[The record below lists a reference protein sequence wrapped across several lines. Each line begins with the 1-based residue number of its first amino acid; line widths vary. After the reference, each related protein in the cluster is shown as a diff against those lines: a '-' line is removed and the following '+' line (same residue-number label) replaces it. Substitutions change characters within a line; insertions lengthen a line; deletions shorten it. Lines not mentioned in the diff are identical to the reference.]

1 MIKYNRLIIDN
12 THFVEIPIINK
23 KGCFMAIDISEEQLA
38 LESADL
44 LKILLKDRTTK
55 KNIVWATHS
64 YELLGKGFAP
74 SDRITPSRVTGTY
87 ANLIQ
92 PRSEKSKYEQKDR
105 TKIRAEVFTPTW
117 LVEKQNGYVEVELE
131 ALDLEDYIQVRWLEI
146 TCGEAPYMVTR
157 YDTVTGEEI
166 PLSERVGFVD
176 RKLQR
181 ISREVSDEAT
191 FYELVKKAYRASYGY
206 EYQGDSLLLARENLL
221 ATFEDYYLAKTGN
234 QPTLEQMKEIATIIS
249 YNVFQM
255 DGLKKISPYSATQEP
270 SQQLSLFSD
279 ELEVQ
284 EVEESKT
291 QIKDWKKNKMIGFER
306 LSSEE
311 SEMKFD
317 VVIGNP
323 PYQEEIEGANTQTR
337 PIYHFFIDESYK
349 ISDKTVLV
357 TPARFLANTGGTPK
371 KWNYKMLNS
380 RHLKVKFYELKSNK
394 VFPGTDIKGGVVV
407 TYHDKSK
414 EFEPI
419 ETFIS
424 EPLLDSIYRK
434 VKRLEEPSLSEI
446 MYGSDSHKLTDIM
459 FEDFPEL
466 ISRTDL
472 SHRKAVS
479 TNIFERYP
487 EVFKDKV
494 DSKPEYVQIIGRE
507 KNGRSVKYLKKE
519 YLREHPNLLF
529 WKIILPKA
537 NGSGALGEVLS
548 TPLIGEP
555 LIGYSQ
561 TFISIGKFDTK
572 IEAEA
577 CFKYIKT
584 KFARVML
591 GILKLT
597 QDNPPATWAKVPL
610 QDFTVNSDID
620 WTQSVADIDRQL
632 YQKYDLSPE
641 EIAFIETH
649 VREMD

>member
-1 MIKYNRLIIDN
+1 M
-12 THFVEIPIINK
+12 T
-23 KGCFMAIDISEEQLA
+23 IDISEESLSK
-38 LESADL
+38 ESADL

-74 SDRITPSRVTGTY
+74 SDRITPSRVTGAY

-117 LVEKQNGYVEVELE
+117 LVEKQNGYVEAELE

-181 ISREVSDEAT
+181 ISREVSDEVA
-191 FYELVKKAYRASYGY
+191 FYELIKEAYRVSYGY

-234 QPTLEQMKEIATIIS
+234 QPTLEQKKEIATIIS

-255 DGLKKISPYSATQEP
+255 DGLKKSSPYSATQKQ

-279 ELEVQ
+279 ELEVEQ
-284 EVEESKT
+284 AEESKT

-323 PYQEEIEGANTQTR
+323 PYQEEAQGTSTKDM
-337 PIYHFFIDESYK
+337 PIYHKFISESYK
-349 ISDKTVLV
+349 ISRKVSLI
-357 TPARFLANTGGTPK
+357 TPARFLSNAGGTPK
-371 KWNYKMLNS
+371 TWNQQMLNNQ
-380 RHLKVKFYELKSNK
+380 HVKVSFFEQKSGN
-394 VFPGTDIKGGVVV
+394 VFPGTDIKGGVAV
-407 TYHDKSK
+407 TYYDTEQ

-419 ETFIS
+419 EVFVPFI
-424 EPLLDSIYRK
+424 EMNSIRKKVIKKNFESIDQFVTNRGSYR
-434 VKRLEEPSLSEI
+434 
-446 MYGSDSHKLTDIM
+446 YSDLIYT
-459 FEDFPEL
+459 DFPNLMKRVSDRRVASNAFEKLPEL
-466 ISRTDL
+466 FFDVKPKDGNEYIKIYGRFNNERVYKWF
-472 SHRKAVS
+472 RKDYVTCPS
-479 TNIFERYP
+479 NFE
-487 EVFKDKV
+487 
-494 DSKPEYVQIIGRE
+494 
-507 KNGRSVKYLKKE
+507 KY
-519 YLREHPNLLF
+519 
-529 WKIILPKA
+529 KIILPKA
-537 NGSGALGEVLS
+537 NGSGAIGEVLS
-548 TPLIGEP
+548 TPV
-555 LIGYSQ
+555 IGYPVIGYTE
-561 TFISIGKFDTK
+561 TFISVGEFSSLE
-572 IEAEA
+572 EAEA
-577 CFKYIKT
+577 CLKYIKS
-584 KFARVML
+584 KFLRTML
-591 GILKLT
+591 GVLKIT
-597 QDNPPATWAKVPL
+597 QDNTKAVWHYIPL

-632 YQKYDLSPE
+632 YQKHDLSPE

>member
-1 MIKYNRLIIDN
+1 M
-12 THFVEIPIINK
+12 T
-23 KGCFMAIDISEEQLA
+23 IDISEEQLA

-74 SDRITPSRVTGTY
+74 SNRITPSRVTGAY

-117 LVEKQNGYVEVELE
+117 LVEKQNGYVEAELE

-181 ISREVSDEAT
+181 ISREVSDEVA
-191 FYELVKKAYRASYGY
+191 FYELIKEAYRASYGY

-234 QPTLEQMKEIATIIS
+234 QPTLEQKKEIATIIS

-255 DGLKKISPYSATQEP
+255 DGLKKNSPYSATQGQ

-279 ELEVQ
+279 ELEVEQ
-284 EVEESKT
+284 AEESKT

-323 PYQEEIEGANTQTR
+323 PYQEEAQGTSTKDM
-337 PIYHFFIDESYK
+337 PIYHKFISESYK
-349 ISDKTVLV
+349 ISKKASLI
-357 TPARFLANTGGTPK
+357 TPARFLSNAGGTPK
-371 KWNYKMLNS
+371 TWNQQMLNNQ
-380 RHLKVKFYELKSNK
+380 HVKVSFFEQKSGN
-394 VFPGTDIKGGVVV
+394 VFPGTDIKGGVAV
-407 TYHDKSK
+407 TYYDTEQ

-419 ETFIS
+419 EVFVPFI
-424 EPLLDSIYRK
+424 EMNSIRKKVIKKNFESIDQFVTNRGSYR
-434 VKRLEEPSLSEI
+434 
-446 MYGSDSHKLTDIM
+446 YSDLIYT
-459 FEDFPEL
+459 DFPNLMKRVSDRRVASNAFEKLPEL
-466 ISRTDL
+466 FFD
-472 SHRKAVS
+472 V
-479 TNIFERYP
+479 
-487 EVFKDKV
+487 
-494 DSKPEYVQIIGRE
+494 KPEDGNEYIKIYGRFNNERVYKWFRKDYVTCPSNFE
-507 KNGRSVKYLKKE
+507 KY
-519 YLREHPNLLF
+519 
-529 WKIILPKA
+529 KIILPKA
-537 NGSGALGEVLS
+537 NGSGAIGEVLS
-548 TPLIGEP
+548 TPV
-555 LIGYSQ
+555 IGYPVIGYTE
-561 TFISIGKFDTK
+561 TFISVGEFNSLE
-572 IEAEA
+572 EAEA
-577 CFKYIKT
+577 CLKYIKS
-584 KFARVML
+584 KFLRTML
-591 GILKLT
+591 GVLKIT
-597 QDNPPATWAKVPL
+597 QDNTKAVWHYIPL

-632 YQKYDLSPE
+632 YKKYDLSPE

>member
-1 MIKYNRLIIDN
+1 MKSRR
-12 THFVEIPIINK
+12 FVEIPINNR

-74 SDRITPSRVTGTY
+74 SNRITPSKVTGAY

-117 LVEKQNGYVEVELE
+117 LVEKQNGYVETELE
-131 ALDLEDYIQVRWLEI
+131 ALELEDYIQVRWLEI

-221 ATFEDYYLAKTGN
+221 ATFEDYYQAKTGN
-234 QPTLEQMKEIATIIS
+234 QPTLEQKKEIATIIS

-255 DGLKKISPYSATQEP
+255 DGLKKISPYSATQKQ

-279 ELEVQ
+279 ELEVEQ
-284 EVEESKT
+284 AEESKT

-323 PYQEEIEGANTQTR
+323 PYQEEAQGTSTKDM
-337 PIYHFFIDESYK
+337 PIYHKFISESYK
-349 ISDKTVLV
+349 ISRKVSLI
-357 TPARFLANTGGTPK
+357 TPARFLSNAGGTPK
-371 KWNYKMLNS
+371 TWNQQMLNNQ
-380 RHLKVKFYELKSNK
+380 HVKVSFFEQKSGN
-394 VFPGTDIKGGVVV
+394 VFPGTDIKGGVAV
-407 TYHDKSK
+407 TYYDTEQ
-414 EFEPI
+414 EFESI
-419 ETFIS
+419 EVFVPFI
-424 EPLLDSIYRK
+424 EMNSIRKKVIKKNFESIDQFVTNRGSYR
-434 VKRLEEPSLSEI
+434 
-446 MYGSDSHKLTDIM
+446 YSDLIYT
-459 FEDFPEL
+459 DFPNLMKRVSDRRVASNAFEKLPEL
-466 ISRTDL
+466 FFDVKPKDGNEYIKIYGRFNNERVYKWF
-472 SHRKAVS
+472 RKDYVTCPS
-479 TNIFERYP
+479 NFE
-487 EVFKDKV
+487 
-494 DSKPEYVQIIGRE
+494 
-507 KNGRSVKYLKKE
+507 KY
-519 YLREHPNLLF
+519 
-529 WKIILPKA
+529 KIILPKA
-537 NGSGALGEVLS
+537 NGSGAIGEVLS
-548 TPLIGEP
+548 TPV
-555 LIGYSQ
+555 IGYPVIGYTE
-561 TFISIGKFDTK
+561 TFISVGEFNSLE
-572 IEAEA
+572 EAEA
-577 CFKYIKT
+577 CLKYIKS
-584 KFARVML
+584 KFLRTML
-591 GILKLT
+591 GVLKIT
-597 QDNPPATWAKVPL
+597 QDNTKAVWHYIPL

>member
-1 MIKYNRLIIDN
+1 
-12 THFVEIPIINK
+12 
-23 KGCFMAIDISEEQLA
+23 MAIDISEEQLA
-38 LESADL
+38 MESADL

-117 LVEKQNGYVEVELE
+117 LVEKQNGYIEAELE

-181 ISREVSDEAT
+181 ISREVSDKAT
-191 FYELVKKAYRASYGY
+191 FYELVKDAYRASYGY

-234 QPTLEQMKEIATIIS
+234 QPTLEQKKEIATIIS

-255 DGLKKISPYSATQEP
+255 DGLKKISPYSATQEQ

-323 PYQEEIEGANTQTR
+323 PYQEEAQGTSTKDM
-337 PIYHFFIDESYK
+337 PIYHKFISESYK
-349 ISDKTVLV
+349 ISKKASLI
-357 TPARFLANTGGTPK
+357 TPARFLSNAGGTPK
-371 KWNYKMLNS
+371 TWNQQMLNNQ
-380 RHLKVKFYELKSNK
+380 HVKVSFFEQKSCN
-394 VFPGTDIKGGVVV
+394 VFPGTDIKGGVAV
-407 TYHDKSK
+407 TYYDAER

-419 ETFIS
+419 EVFVPFI
-424 EPLLDSIYRK
+424 EMNSIRKKVIKKNFESIDQFVTNRGSYR
-434 VKRLEEPSLSEI
+434 
-446 MYGSDSHKLTDIM
+446 YSDLIYT
-459 FEDFPEL
+459 DFPKLMSRVSDRRVASNAFEKLPEL
-466 ISRTDL
+466 FFDI
-472 SHRKAVS
+472 
-479 TNIFERYP
+479 
-487 EVFKDKV
+487 
-494 DSKPEYVQIIGRE
+494 KPEDGNEYIKIYGRFNNERVYKWFRKDYVTCPSNFE
-507 KNGRSVKYLKKE
+507 KY
-519 YLREHPNLLF
+519 
-529 WKIILPKA
+529 KIILPKA
-537 NGSGALGEVLS
+537 NGSGAIGEVLS
-548 TPLIGEP
+548 TPV
-555 LIGYSQ
+555 IGYPVIGYTE
-561 TFISIGKFDTK
+561 TFISVGEFDSLE
-572 IEAEA
+572 EAEA
-577 CFKYIKT
+577 CLKYIKS
-584 KFARVML
+584 KFLRTML
-591 GILKLT
+591 GILKIT
-597 QDNPPATWAKVPL
+597 QDNTKAVWHYIPL

>member
-1 MIKYNRLIIDN
+1 M
-12 THFVEIPIINK
+12 T
-23 KGCFMAIDISEEQLA
+23 IDISEESLSK
-38 LESADL
+38 ESADL

-55 KNIVWATHS
+55 KSIVWATHS

-74 SDRITPSRVTGTY
+74 SDRINPSKVTGTY

-117 LVEKQNGYVEVELE
+117 LVAKQNGYVESELGSLSLE
-131 ALDLEDYIQVRWLEI
+131 EYVDLRWLEV

-221 ATFEDYYLAKTGN
+221 ATFEDYYLAKIGN
-234 QPTLEQMKEIATIIS
+234 QPTLEQKKEIATIIS

-255 DGLKKISPYSATQEP
+255 DGLEKNSPYSASQGQ
-270 SQQLSLFSD
+270 SQQLSLFTD
-279 ELEVQ
+279 ELEIQ
-284 EVEESKT
+284 EAEESKT

-323 PYQEEIEGANTQTR
+323 PYQEEAQGTSTKDM
-337 PIYHFFIDESYK
+337 PIYHKFISESYK
-349 ISDKTVLV
+349 ISKKASLI
-357 TPARFLANTGGTPK
+357 TPARFLSNAGGTPK
-371 KWNYKMLNS
+371 TWNQQMLNNQ
-380 RHLKVKFYELKSNK
+380 HVKVSFFEQKSGN
-394 VFPGTDIKGGVVV
+394 VFPGTDIKGGVAV
-407 TYHDKSK
+407 TYYDTEQ

-419 ETFIS
+419 EVFVPFI
-424 EPLLDSIYRK
+424 EMNSIRKKVIKKNFESIDQFVTNRGSYR
-434 VKRLEEPSLSEI
+434 
-446 MYGSDSHKLTDIM
+446 YSDLIYT
-459 FEDFPEL
+459 DFPNLMKRVSDRRVASNAFEKLPEL
-466 ISRTDL
+466 FFD
-472 SHRKAVS
+472 V
-479 TNIFERYP
+479 
-487 EVFKDKV
+487 
-494 DSKPEYVQIIGRE
+494 KPEDGNEYIKIYGRFNNERVYKWFRKDYVTCPSNFE
-507 KNGRSVKYLKKE
+507 KY
-519 YLREHPNLLF
+519 
-529 WKIILPKA
+529 KIILPKA
-537 NGSGALGEVLS
+537 NGSGAIGEVLS
-548 TPLIGEP
+548 TPV
-555 LIGYSQ
+555 IGYPVIGYTE
-561 TFISIGKFDTK
+561 TFISVGEFNSLE
-572 IEAEA
+572 EAEA
-577 CFKYIKT
+577 CLKYIKS
-584 KFARVML
+584 KFLRTML
-591 GILKLT
+591 GVLKIT
-597 QDNPPATWAKVPL
+597 QDNTKAVWHYIPL

>member
-1 MIKYNRLIIDN
+1 M
-12 THFVEIPIINK
+12 T
-23 KGCFMAIDISEEQLA
+23 IDISEESLSK
-38 LESADL
+38 ESADL

-74 SDRITPSRVTGTY
+74 SDRIAPSRVTGAY

-117 LVEKQNGYVEVELE
+117 LVKKQNGYVEAELE
-131 ALDLEDYIQVRWLEI
+131 ALDLEDYIQLRWLEI

-221 ATFEDYYLAKTGN
+221 ATFEDYYLNKTEN
-234 QPTLEQMKEIATIIS
+234 QPTLEQKKEIATIIS

-255 DGLKKISPYSATQEP
+255 DGLKKTSPYSAKQRQ
-270 SQQLSLFSD
+270 SQQLSLFAD
-279 ELEVQ
+279 ELEAQ

-291 QIKDWKKNKMIGFER
+291 HIKDWKKNRMIGFER

-337 PIYHFFIDESYK
+337 PIYHFFMEESYK

-371 KWNYKMLNS
+371 KWNHKMLNS

-394 VFPGTDIKGGVVV
+394 VFPGTDIKGGVVI
-407 TYHDKSK
+407 TYHDKNK
-414 EFEPI
+414 DFEPI

-434 VKRLEEPSLSEI
+434 VKKLQEPSLSEI
-446 MYGSDSHKLTDIM
+446 MFGSDSHKLTDIM

-466 ISRTDL
+466 ISRTDS

-494 DSKPEYVQIIGRE
+494 DSNTEYVKIIGRE

>member
-1 MIKYNRLIIDN
+1 M
-12 THFVEIPIINK
+12 T
-23 KGCFMAIDISEEQLA
+23 IDISEESLSK
-38 LESADL
+38 ESDDL

-74 SDRITPSRVTGTY
+74 SDRINPSKVTGTY

-117 LVEKQNGYVEVELE
+117 LVEKQNGYVEAELE
-131 ALDLEDYIQVRWLEI
+131 TLNFEDYIQLRWLEI

-181 ISREVSDEAT
+181 ISREVSNEAT

-221 ATFEDYYLAKTGN
+221 ATFEDYYLAKIGN
-234 QPTLEQMKEIATIIS
+234 QPTLEQKKEIATIIS

-255 DGLKKISPYSATQEP
+255 DGLEKNSPYSASQGQ
-270 SQQLSLFSD
+270 SQQLSLFTD
-279 ELEVQ
+279 ELEIQ
-284 EVEESKT
+284 EAEESKT

-323 PYQEEIEGANTQTR
+323 PYQEEAQGTSTKDM
-337 PIYHFFIDESYK
+337 PIYHKFISESYK
-349 ISDKTVLV
+349 ISKKASLI
-357 TPARFLANTGGTPK
+357 TPARFLSNAGGTPK
-371 KWNYKMLNS
+371 TWNQQMLNNQ
-380 RHLKVKFYELKSNK
+380 HVKVSFFEQKSGN
-394 VFPGTDIKGGVVV
+394 VFPGTDIKGGVAV
-407 TYHDKSK
+407 TYYDTEQ

-419 ETFIS
+419 EVFVPFI
-424 EPLLDSIYRK
+424 EMNSIRKKVIKKNFESIDQFVTNRGSYR
-434 VKRLEEPSLSEI
+434 
-446 MYGSDSHKLTDIM
+446 YSDLIYT
-459 FEDFPEL
+459 DFPNLMKRVSDRRVASNAFEKLPEL
-466 ISRTDL
+466 FFD
-472 SHRKAVS
+472 V
-479 TNIFERYP
+479 
-487 EVFKDKV
+487 
-494 DSKPEYVQIIGRE
+494 KPEDGNEYIKIYGRFNNERVYKWFRKDYVTCPSNFE
-507 KNGRSVKYLKKE
+507 KY
-519 YLREHPNLLF
+519 
-529 WKIILPKA
+529 KIILPKA
-537 NGSGALGEVLS
+537 NGSGAIGEVLS
-548 TPLIGEP
+548 TPV
-555 LIGYSQ
+555 IGYPVIGYTE
-561 TFISIGKFDTK
+561 TFISVGEFNSLE
-572 IEAEA
+572 EAEA
-577 CFKYIKT
+577 CLKYIKS
-584 KFARVML
+584 KFLRTML
-591 GILKLT
+591 GVLKIT
-597 QDNPPATWAKVPL
+597 QDNTKAVWHYIPL

>member
-1 MIKYNRLIIDN
+1 M
-12 THFVEIPIINK
+12 T
-23 KGCFMAIDISEEQLA
+23 IDISEESLSK
-38 LESADL
+38 ESADL

-55 KNIVWATHS
+55 KSIVWATHS

-74 SDRITPSRVTGTY
+74 SDRINPSKVTGTY

-105 TKIRAEVFTPTW
+105 TKIRAEVFTLTW
-117 LVEKQNGYVEVELE
+117 LVEKQNGYVEAELE
-131 ALDLEDYIQVRWLEI
+131 TLNLEDYIQVRWLEI

-234 QPTLEQMKEIATIIS
+234 QPTLEQKKEIATIIS
-249 YNVFQM
+249 YNIFQM
-255 DGLKKISPYSATQEP
+255 DGLKKISPYSARQEQF
-270 SQQLSLFSD
+270 QQLSLFSD

-291 QIKDWKKNKMIGFER
+291 QIKDWKKNRMIGFEC

-337 PIYHFFIDESYK
+337 PIYHFFMEESYK

-371 KWNYKMLNS
+371 KWNHKMLNS

-394 VFPGTDIKGGVVV
+394 VFPGTDIKGGVVI
-407 TYHDKSK
+407 TYHDKNK
-414 EFEPI
+414 DFEPI

-434 VKRLEEPSLSEI
+434 VKKLQEPSLSEI
-446 MYGSDSHKLTDIM
+446 MFGSDSHKLTDIM

-466 ISRTDL
+466 ISRTDS

-494 DSKPEYVQIIGRE
+494 DSNTEYVQIIGRE

-620 WTQSVADIDRQL
+620 WTQSVADIDCQL
-632 YQKYDLSPE
+632 YQKYGLSPE
-641 EIAFIETH
+641 EITFIETH

>member
-1 MIKYNRLIIDN
+1 M
-12 THFVEIPIINK
+12 P
-23 KGCFMAIDISEEQLA
+23 IDISEKQLA

-44 LKILLKDRTTK
+44 LKILLKDRTIK

-87 ANLIQ
+87 ASLIQ

-117 LVEKQNGYVEVELE
+117 LVEKQNAYVEAELE
-131 ALDLEDYIQVRWLEI
+131 DLALEDYIQVRWLEI

-221 ATFEDYYLAKTGN
+221 ATFEDYYLAKTGT
-234 QPTLEQMKEIATIIS
+234 QPTIEQKKEIATIIS

-255 DGLKKISPYSATQEP
+255 DGLKKISPYSAKQNP

-323 PYQEEIEGANTQTR
+323 PYQEEAQGTSTKDM
-337 PIYHFFIDESYK
+337 PIYHKFISESYK
-349 ISDKTVLV
+349 ISKKASLI
-357 TPARFLANTGGTPK
+357 TPARFLSNAGGTPK
-371 KWNYKMLNS
+371 TWNQQMLNNQ
-380 RHLKVKFYELKSNK
+380 HVKVSFFEQKSGN
-394 VFPGTDIKGGVVV
+394 VFPGTDIKGGVAV
-407 TYHDKSK
+407 TYYDAER

-419 ETFIS
+419 EVFVPFI
-424 EPLLDSIYRK
+424 EMNSIRKKVIKKNFESIDQFVTNRGSYR
-434 VKRLEEPSLSEI
+434 
-446 MYGSDSHKLTDIM
+446 YSDLIYT
-459 FEDFPEL
+459 DFPKLMSRVSDRRVASNAFEKLPEL
-466 ISRTDL
+466 FFDI
-472 SHRKAVS
+472 
-479 TNIFERYP
+479 
-487 EVFKDKV
+487 
-494 DSKPEYVQIIGRE
+494 KPEDGNEYIKIYGRFNNERVYKWFRKDYVTCPSNFE
-507 KNGRSVKYLKKE
+507 KY
-519 YLREHPNLLF
+519 
-529 WKIILPKA
+529 KIILPKA
-537 NGSGALGEVLS
+537 NGSGAIGEVLS
-548 TPLIGEP
+548 TPV
-555 LIGYSQ
+555 IGYPVIGYTE
-561 TFISIGKFDTK
+561 TFISVGEFDSLE
-572 IEAEA
+572 EAEA
-577 CFKYIKT
+577 CLKYIKS
-584 KFARVML
+584 KFLRTML
-591 GILKLT
+591 GILKIT
-597 QDNPPATWAKVPL
+597 QDNTKAVWHYIPL

>member
-1 MIKYNRLIIDN
+1 M
-12 THFVEIPIINK
+12 T
-23 KGCFMAIDISEEQLA
+23 IDISEESLSK
-38 LESADL
+38 ESADL
-44 LKILLKDRTTK
+44 LKIILKDRTTK

-74 SDRITPSRVTGTY
+74 SDRITPSRVTGAY

-117 LVEKQNGYVEVELE
+117 LVKKQNGYVEAELE
-131 ALDLEDYIQVRWLEI
+131 SLDLEDYIQLRWLEI

-181 ISREVSDEAT
+181 ISREASDEVA
-191 FYELVKKAYRASYGY
+191 FYELVKDAYHASYGY

-234 QPTLEQMKEIATIIS
+234 QPTLEQKKEIATIIS

-255 DGLKKISPYSATQEP
+255 DGLKKISPYSATQKQ

-279 ELEVQ
+279 ELEVEQ
-284 EVEESKT
+284 AEESKT

-323 PYQEEIEGANTQTR
+323 PYQEEAQGTSTKDM
-337 PIYHFFIDESYK
+337 PIYHKFISESYK
-349 ISDKTVLV
+349 ISRKVSLI
-357 TPARFLANTGGTPK
+357 TPARFLSNAGGTPK
-371 KWNYKMLNS
+371 TWNQQMLNNQ
-380 RHLKVKFYELKSNK
+380 HVKVSFFEQKSGN
-394 VFPGTDIKGGVVV
+394 VFPGTDIKGGVAV
-407 TYHDKSK
+407 TYYDTEQ
-414 EFEPI
+414 EFESI
-419 ETFIS
+419 EVFVPFI
-424 EPLLDSIYRK
+424 EMNSIRKKVIKKNFESIDQFVTNRGSYR
-434 VKRLEEPSLSEI
+434 
-446 MYGSDSHKLTDIM
+446 YSDLIYT
-459 FEDFPEL
+459 DFPNLMKRVSDRRVASNAFEKLPEL
-466 ISRTDL
+466 FFDVKPKDGNEYIKIYGRFNNERVYKWF
-472 SHRKAVS
+472 RKDYVTCPS
-479 TNIFERYP
+479 NFE
-487 EVFKDKV
+487 
-494 DSKPEYVQIIGRE
+494 
-507 KNGRSVKYLKKE
+507 KY
-519 YLREHPNLLF
+519 
-529 WKIILPKA
+529 KIILPKA
-537 NGSGALGEVLS
+537 NGSGAIGEVLS
-548 TPLIGEP
+548 TPV
-555 LIGYSQ
+555 IGYPVIGYPVIGYTE
-561 TFISIGKFDTK
+561 TFISVGEFNSLE
-572 IEAEA
+572 EAEA
-577 CFKYIKT
+577 CLKYIKS
-584 KFARVML
+584 KFLRTML
-591 GILKLT
+591 GVLKIT
-597 QDNPPATWAKVPL
+597 QDNTKAVWHYIPL